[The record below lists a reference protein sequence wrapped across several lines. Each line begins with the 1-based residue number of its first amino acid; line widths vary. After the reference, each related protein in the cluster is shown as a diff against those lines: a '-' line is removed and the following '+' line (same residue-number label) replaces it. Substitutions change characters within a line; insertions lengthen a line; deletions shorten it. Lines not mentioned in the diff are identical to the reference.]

1 MQVGNILIP
10 AVRTFQPGQISRPI
24 ETIPGLGH
32 RGYGLAEF
40 EAELPQVLL
49 EGSLLQLYNTTRTVQ
64 QYKEDVEALATRGAG
79 YNSVTSVKGRT
90 GWISV
95 TSVDVDDSTGVLWP
109 FSLDG
114 VWFDASQYE
123 SRLAATPVTMANSF
137 GISGE
142 YDLESVE
149 ASDDVQCF
157 DGSMEIF
164 SPFHIFSGNC
174 IIKNGLYQVTI
185 SANSIKVDYWDT
197 DAYVTIDT
205 FAAGTFSQFF
215 VTDIN
220 IDMVEARTSNGIV
233 VRVERGRVPHIS
245 TPVPLVCSSLI
256 PSDQSTSADNYLT
269 LSTGSYVASDVAMSI
284 ASNVISAGN
293 RWIFYTASDAATVAA
308 DCLVKSNLHRR
319 VVRK

>member
-1 MQVGNILIP
+1 MLVGNVLIP
-10 AVRTFQPGQISRPI
+10 AVRTFQPGQITRPI

-40 EAELPQVLL
+40 EAELPQVHL

-64 QYKEDVEALATRGAG
+64 QYKEDIEALATRGAG

-95 TSVDVDDSTGVLWP
+95 ESVNVDDETGVLWP

-123 SRLAATPVTMANSF
+123 SRLAADPVTMANSF
-137 GISGE
+137 DITGAFELTAIT
-142 YDLESVE
+142 
-149 ASDDVQCF
+149 AAANVQCF
-157 DGSMEIF
+157 DGTTEIF

-205 FAAGTFSQFF
+205 FTAGTFSQFF
-215 VTDIN
+215 IADIN

-233 VRVERGRVPHIS
+233 VRVERGRVPHIY
-245 TPVPLVCSSLI
+245 TPVALTCNSLT
-256 PSDQSTSADNYLT
+256 PADQSTDTDNYLS
-269 LSTGSYVASDVAMSI
+269 LGTGLYVASDTAMAI

-293 RWIFYTASDAATVAA
+293 RWIFHTAA
-308 DCLVKSNLHRR
+308 DVATTAHNCLVKSNLHRQ
-319 VVRK
+319 VVRR

>member
-64 QYKEDVEALATRGAG
+64 QYKEDVEGLACRTAA
-79 YNSVTSVKGRT
+79 YNSVSNVKGRS

-123 SRLAATPVTMANSF
+123 SRLAADPVTMANSF
-137 GISGE
+137 EISGE

-149 ASDDVQCF
+149 AAADVQCF
-157 DGSMEIF
+157 DGSTEIF

-174 IIKNGLYQVTI
+174 VIENGLYRVTLA
-185 SANSIKVDYWDT
+185 ANTITVAYWDT
-197 DAYVTIDT
+197 DQYVKIDDFTAGTFNSVTIDE
-205 FAAGTFSQFF
+205 
-215 VTDIN
+215 IN
-220 IDMVEARTSNGIV
+220 NDVVKCRTSNGITIV
-233 VRVERGRVPHIS
+233 MERGR
-245 TPVPLVCSSLI
+245 I
-256 PSDQSTSADNYLT
+256 PSISSPVSLSCTSLTPSNQSTALDNHLV
-269 LSTGSYVASDVAMSI
+269 LGTGIYVASETEFSI
-284 ASNVISAGN
+284 SSNTISAGN
-293 RWIFYTASDAATVAA
+293 RWIFHAAADVATVAA
-308 DCLVKSNLHRR
+308 NCLVKSNLHRQ
-319 VVRK
+319 VVRR